1 VAGEQR
7 YEIAGAPVDQLPWLK
22 SIGCFTEIIAFRT
35 RVFIPTKEA
44 PSVICALLRACGAA
58 MPELSMPAVSVEH

>member
-7 YEIAGAPVDQLPWLK
+7 YEIVGAPVEQLPWLK

-35 RVFIPTKEA
+35 RVFIPTKAA
-44 PSVICALLRACGAA
+44 PSVIGALFRA
-58 MPELSMPAVSVEH
+58 